1 MSFQRQLMKLV
12 IRGIVRPALSPG
24 APVQRQRRVLELAAR
39 VARTPRGVQVRR
51 ISLRG
56 CAAEWITTPGADPHS
71 AVLYL
76 HGGGYTVGSPATHR
90 ALAAH
95 LSAASGMPVFV
106 AAYRLAPEHPFP
118 AALDDAVTAYE
129 ALLER
134 GLAAER
140 ITVAG
145 DSAGGGLALSLCLA
159 MRDRGMP
166 APAGLALLSPWLDL
180 TLTDVY
186 DDDRDLML
194 RASWLRA
201 CAERYCAGDPGAAA
215 AGAAVLAPLS
225 ADLTGLPPMLVHA
238 ASDEILRPSIERFV
252 ARVRSAG
259 GRVRYRKLSGMWHV
273 CHLHAGLLPESGSA
287 VHEVGHFLRETA
299 TRLSGDVHHQ

>member
-1 MSFQRQLMKLV
+1 MSFQRQIMKLV
-12 IRGIVRPALSPG
+12 IRGIVRPTLSPG
-24 APVQRQRRVLELAAR
+24 VPVQRQRRVLELAAR
-39 VARTPRGVQVRR
+39 VARMPRGVRVRR
-51 ISLRG
+51 ISLGG
-56 CAAEWITTPGADPHS
+56 CAAEQVATPGADPNR

-134 GLAAER
+134 GLPAER

-159 MRDRGMP
+159 LRNRGMP

-180 TLTDVY
+180 TLTGVH

-201 CAERYCAGDPGAAA
+201 CAERYCGGDPARVAA
-215 AGAAVLAPLS
+215 AGAPVLAPLS
-225 ADLTGLPPMLVHA
+225 ADLSGLPPMLVHA

-252 ARVRSAG
+252 ARVRSSG
-259 GRVRYRKLSGMWHV
+259 GRVCYRELNGMWHV
-273 CHLHAGLLPESGSA
+273 CHLHAGLLPESDSA
-287 VHEVGHFLRETA
+287 VNEVGRFLRVA
-299 TRLSGDVHHQ
+299 PTRLNSDVHT